1 MFFIIFSLV
10 DFLTF
15 RLDENGEINRIS
27 YSNQVRDSYMTTL
40 APENVKKF
48 YKALLLMDKLLY
60 ENVLT
65 YKMNSGKFLRDVS
78 IEKVFLPHF

>member
-1 MFFIIFSLV
+1 
-10 DFLTF
+10 
-15 RLDENGEINRIS
+15 
-27 YSNQVRDSYMTTL
+27 MTTL

-65 YKMNSGKFLRDVS
+65 YKMNEFLVVREITYLTSYLKMMMVAF
-78 IEKVFLPHF
+78 ENPNVYT